1 MICKMLIYRCESS
14 PIGATKCK
22 REMKKIVFLFIL
34 LCTVS
39 WSAHAQ
45 ADQTAIK
52 GAASKA
58 ATGDGRYASKLP
70 PDSMKWKKGGDVSLN
85 FSQTHLTNWV
95 AGGENSLSLST
106 SANLYAN
113 YKKDKIIWE
122 NYAFMAFG
130 TIKSGDRKAVK
141 NSDQINMGSRV
152 GLQMAK
158 NWYYT
163 AALLGKSQFAP
174 GYSYSATDTIKI
186 STFLAPA
193 YVFLS
198 LGLDY
203 KPSSRFS
210 ISFSP
215 AMGKATF
222 VRSDDQ
228 TILLSAGIS
237 QDLIDDGK
245 RARYEFG
252 GGIVFNLN
260 GGFFSKKVTYS
271 SQLELFSNYF
281 EKPQNVDVV
290 WDFQF
295 RIALTK
301 FVAAGVRIN
310 MMYYDNQKTFTSEKQ
325 PDGTYQQMQHG
336 AKLQVKEYFEIGLF
350 YAF

>member
-1 MICKMLIYRCESS
+1 MKYIFVLSIMLC
-14 PIGATKCK
+14 
-22 REMKKIVFLFIL
+22 V
-34 LCTVS
+34 VS
-39 WSAHAQ
+39 MPSHAQ
-45 ADQTAIK
+45 SRVERARAEATTSA
-52 GAASKA
+52 GRKA
-58 ATGDGRYASKLP
+58 NVLP
-70 PDSMKWKKGGDVSLN
+70 PDSMKWKNGGNVSLN
-85 FSQTHLTNWV
+85 FTQTHLSNWS
-95 AGGENSLSLST
+95 AGGEKSLALS
-106 SANLYAN
+106 SMANLYAN

-130 TIKSGDRKAVK
+130 LIKAGDRKAVK
-141 NSDQINMGSRV
+141 NNDQINMGSRV
-152 GLQMAK
+152 GLQMTK
-158 NWYYT
+158 KWYYT
-163 AALLGKSQFAP
+163 AAMLGKSQFAP
-174 GYSYSATDTIKI
+174 GYKYSATDTVQV

-193 YVFLS
+193 YLFLS

-210 ISFSP
+210 LSFSP

-228 TILLSAGIS
+228 TILLSSGIP
-237 QDLIDDGK
+237 QELIDEGK
-245 RARYEFG
+245 KSRYEFG

-260 GGFFSKKVTYS
+260 GGFFSKRVSYA

-281 EKPQNVDVV
+281 EKPQNIDVV

-301 FVAAGVRIN
+301 FVAAHVRIN
-310 MMYYDNQKTFTSEKQ
+310 MMYYDSQKTFITKIR
-325 PDGTYQQMQHG
+325 PDGSKYKEPHG

>member
-1 MICKMLIYRCESS
+1 MKM
-14 PIGATKCK
+14 KN
-22 REMKKIVFLFIL
+22 IVVLSIIL
-34 LCTVS
+34 CIVS
-39 WSAHAQ
+39 LSAQ
-45 ADQTAIK
+45 AQGNKDNIK
-52 GAASKA
+52 GAAVE
-58 ATGDGRYASKLP
+58 ASTKKGLKVGELP
-70 PDSMKWKKGGDVSLN
+70 PDSLKWKKGGDVSMN
-85 FSQTHLTNWV
+85 FAQTYLSNWA
-95 AGGENSLSLST
+95 AGGEKSLSLST
-106 SANLYAN
+106 AANLFAN

-122 NYAFMAFG
+122 NSAFMAYG
-130 TIKSGDRKAVK
+130 LIKAGDRKAVK

-152 GLQMAK
+152 GLQMAR

-163 AALLGKSQFAP
+163 AAMLGKTQFAP
-174 GYSYSATDTIKI
+174 GYMYSTDTIQT
-186 STFLAPA
+186 SNFLAPA

-203 KPSSRFS
+203 KPSSRFYV
-210 ISFSP
+210 SFSP

-222 VRSDDQ
+222 VNSDSIK
-228 TILLSAGIS
+228 ILLSSGIS
-237 QDLIDDGK
+237 QELIDKGK

-260 GGFFSKKVTYS
+260 GSFFTNRVTYA

-281 EKPQNVDVV
+281 EKPQNIDVV

-301 FVAAGVRIN
+301 FVAANVRIN
-310 MMYYDNQKTFTSEKQ
+310 MIYYDSQKTFASELVNGKMQ
-325 PDGTYQQMQHG
+325 SVQHG